1 MPVAAVTSTAEP
13 SQTASPVR
21 LRVVDRGE
29 FTPIVL
35 IGASADAATLHE
47 AHAVLE
53 RPRVELLL
61 GIEDDVE
68 RLREA
73 IATAESPTLFVLCRT
88 ANLGAV
94 KARPAVEC
102 FTGRRAAGHRL
113 LVVELEPRR
122 GTKWL
127 GTVRAAAAAL
137 TRAQVEPS
145 TSLGIAGMRDSG
157 SESDCAGETSIDAAS
172 NAEPSGTVVPLVLTR
187 ERIRGDDERGAQKW
201 LRDDVGP
208 IPAHVRAPGSPA
220 SAGTTVVER
229 IPVETLDD
237 GPAAVSD
244 ALLTFEPAANDAGSA
259 QHSHAELPA
268 MTPDATPRARLLALA
283 VVVAVVTAFAL
294 LPLVG

>member
-1 MPVAAVTSTAEP
+1 MPIAEP
-13 SQTASPVR
+13 SQVTSRVR

-35 IGASADAATLHE
+35 IGASADASTLHE
-47 AHAVLE
+47 AQAELE
-53 RPRVELLL
+53 RPRVELVV
-61 GIEDDVE
+61 GVDHDVE
-68 RLREA
+68 PLREA
-73 IATAESPTLFVLCRT
+73 VAMAESPTLFVLCRT
-88 ANLGAV
+88 VNFGAA

-122 GTKWL
+122 GTRWL

-145 TSLGIAGMRDSG
+145 TSIGIAGMRDSG
-157 SESDCAGETSIDAAS
+157 GESLCAGETSTDRDAT
-172 NAEPSGTVVPLVLTR
+172 AEPTGTVVPLVLTR
-187 ERIRGDDERGAQKW
+187 ERIRGDDERGAQRW

-208 IPAHVRAPGSPA
+208 IPAHVRAPGSPT

-229 IPVETLDD
+229 ILRDTLDD

-244 ALLTFEPAANDAGSA
+244 ALLSFEPAANDAGA
-259 QHSHAELPA
+259 AHHSHVALVGVTA
-268 MTPDATPRARLLALA
+268 DDSPRMRLLALA
-283 VVVAVVTAFAL
+283 VVIAIVTAFAV